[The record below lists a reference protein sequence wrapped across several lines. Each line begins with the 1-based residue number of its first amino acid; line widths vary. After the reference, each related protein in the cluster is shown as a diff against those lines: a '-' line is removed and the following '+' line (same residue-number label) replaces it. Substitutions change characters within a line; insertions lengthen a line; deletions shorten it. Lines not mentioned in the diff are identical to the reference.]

1 MTYKTIETHTIVD
14 QLGHAVDTSSLRFTG
29 NETGRH
35 LARVNLKGFSGLYD
49 PTGSRITPQV
59 VITNSYQGECAFTL
73 NVGFLRQVCSNGM
86 VAGLSFFG
94 TRIVHREG
102 QTADQKIAAIRQ
114 GVEHAADHI
123 TQHLM
128 PKLEELHA
136 LDLAQSQM
144 REIARQLGMTKR
156 DLKYLQNL
164 ITWRTRDEDK
174 ENSVYTL
181 WNLANEAQL
190 GMHRPGGMAAEMRN
204 ARLLDDIECLAQNLT
219 GEAA

>member
-1 MTYKTIETHTIVD
+1 MTYKTIETRTIVD

-35 LARVNLKGFSGLYD
+35 LARVNLKGFSGLFD

-59 VITNSYQGECAFTL
+59 VITNSYRGECAFTL

-94 TRIVHREG
+94 TRIIHREG
-102 QTADQKIAAIRQ
+102 QTADQKIAAIRE

-123 TQHLM
+123 NQHLM
-128 PKLEELHA
+128 PKLEDLHA
-136 LDLAQSQM
+136 QDLTPDQMFAVAQALPLT
-144 REIARQLGMTKR
+144 RR
-156 DLKYLQNL
+156 DRDSLLRAL
-164 ITWRTRDEDK
+164 TWRKRSEDE
-174 ENSVYTL
+174 ENTIYTL

-190 GMHRPGGMAAEMRN
+190 GMHRPGGMAAELRN
-204 ARLLDDIECLAQNLT
+204 LKLLEDIECLAQNV
-219 GEAA
+219 EAA